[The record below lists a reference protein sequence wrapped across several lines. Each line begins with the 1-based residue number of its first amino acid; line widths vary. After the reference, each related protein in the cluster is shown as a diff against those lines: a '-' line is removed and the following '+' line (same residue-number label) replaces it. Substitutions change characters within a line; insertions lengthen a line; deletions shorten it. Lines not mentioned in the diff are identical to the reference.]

1 MFSRRSLLLAG
12 LATTLV
18 PLSALAREAF
28 SDDAFKAA
36 TAAGKPVLVEFHA
49 DWCPTCRAQDKI
61 INSFQNNPEYKGLVI
76 LRVDFDAEKEL
87 LQRFGVRRQS
97 TLIVFKGSEEVAR
110 GVGESSPDGIK
121 SLLNKAF

>member
-1 MFSRRSLLLAG
+1 MISRRSVLLAA

-18 PLSALAREAF
+18 PLPALARESF
-28 SDDAFKAA
+28 SDDAFKSA

-49 DWCPTCRAQDKI
+49 DWCPTCRAQDKV
-61 INSFQNNPEYKGLVI
+61 INSFRHNPEYKGLVI

-87 LQRFGVRRQS
+87 LKRFGVRRQS
-97 TLIVFKGSEEVAR
+97 TLIVFKAGEEVAR
-110 GVGESSPDGIK
+110 AVGEASPDGIK